1 MIWLSLNFDRFM
13 QNLLRIEYEKI
24 LLLTPANSWGDY
36 HGLSKPVEVHFI
48 GQSGADEWLFR
59 LVDPERPTETAVLKQ
74 AFPLT
79 DRETEVL
86 LWISKGKTN
95 REIGMILSTSP
106 RTINKHLEQVFK
118 KLGVENRTTAA
129 TLALQQLNRQDVQND

>member
-1 MIWLSLNFDRFM
+1 MFAKSGATEEWTVAKLPAALSAYLHDRGE
-13 QNLLRIEYEKI
+13 QKVIGI
-24 LLLTPANSWGDY
+24 D
-36 HGLSKPVEVHFI
+36 GLSKPVEVHFI